1 MMQVL
6 TNDLLKCL
14 GFSLQIGPLQF
25 NHHKSELVS
34 GVHDEDAVRANTEL
48 AVRVCGGESNI
59 QEVTEDGYVCRT
71 NP

>member
-1 MMQVL
+1 MKNSMILAAVL
-6 TNDLLKCL
+6 LVA
-14 GFSLQIGPLQF
+14 SLSGCIA
-25 NHHKSELVS
+25 VS

>member
-1 MMQVL
+1 MKNSMILAAVL
-6 TNDLLKCL
+6 LAA
-14 GFSLQIGPLQF
+14 SLSGCIA
-25 NHHKSELVS
+25 VS

-59 QEVTEDGYVCRT
+59 QEVTEDGYVCRN

>member
-1 MMQVL
+1 MKNSMTRAAVL
-6 TNDLLKCL
+6 LAA
-14 GFSLQIGPLQF
+14 SLSGCIA
-25 NHHKSELVS
+25 VS

>member
-1 MMQVL
+1 MKNSMILAAVL
-6 TNDLLKCL
+6 LAA
-14 GFSLQIGPLQF
+14 SLSGCIA
-25 NHHKSELVS
+25 VS

-48 AVRVCGGESNI
+48 AVRVCGGEANI

>member
-1 MMQVL
+1 MRNSMILAAVVL
-6 TNDLLKCL
+6 AA
-14 GFSLQIGPLQF
+14 SLSGCIA
-25 NHHKSELVS
+25 VS

>member
-1 MMQVL
+1 MKNSMILAGVL
-6 TNDLLKCL
+6 LAA
-14 GFSLQIGPLQF
+14 SLSGCIA
-25 NHHKSELVS
+25 VS

>member
-1 MMQVL
+1 MKNSMILAAVL
-6 TNDLLKCL
+6 LAA
-14 GFSLQIGPLQF
+14 SLSGCIA
-25 NHHKSELVS
+25 VS
-34 GVHDEDAVRANTEL
+34 GVHDEDIVRANTEL